1 MTTDTQDTPIEFSQ
15 GSVKKAMQGMS
26 SADLWKMPPD
36 RLRVADG
43 FNVRDKDS
51 AYNERVRTIAN
62 SIIENGYMADKPI
75 AGYVAEEDGE
85 HIIYITDG
93 HTRYDAIQLAISEGH
108 EIVEVPVV
116 TKPRG
121 TSMEDLTVALVTS
134 NSGERLKPLEL
145 ARVCQRLL
153 GYGMTENTI
162 AKRIGIT
169 REYLNQLLD
178 LLAAPKALRDMVSKG
193 TVSATLAIETVKK
206 HGGKGAAKVLK
217 EGVKEAKASGK
228 ERVTAKHVKKAVEK
242 ANPAPITLDTP
253 TPPLV
258 QKGVAWLTDK
268 GLSED
273 VNCLLLIAHLSDAE
287 FKDVQAYA
295 VGAYLAATATNDDK
309 QTTLPLDTPDSDDDL

>member
-1 MTTDTQDTPIEFSQ
+1 MTADTQDTPIEFSQ
-15 GSVKKAMQGMS
+15 GSVKKAMQGMT

-51 AYNERVRTIAN
+51 AYNERVRSIAN

-153 GYGMTENTI
+153 GYGMDENTI

-242 ANPAPITLDTP
+242 AAPTATPAVH
-253 TPPLV
+253 PLV
-258 QKGVAWLTDK
+258 SKGVAWLAEK
-268 GLSED
+268 GLTED
-273 VNCLLLIAHLSDAE
+273 ANCLLLIAHLSGNTFDE
-287 FKDVQAYA
+287 VQQHAM
-295 VGAYLAATATNDDK
+295 TPDTSTNDK